1 MFGGN
6 GGNGNISFLQLWA
19 NEKAGPDG
27 GDGGN
32 GGHVILE
39 ASYDVNSFNHVTSI
53 LRAEE
58 GENGASKD
66 CHGAN
71 AKHTVIRVPVG
82 TIIKNEENKIIG
94 DLDKEKL
101 MFVAA
106 RGGSG
111 GKGNRFFATD
121 TEQSPKIC
129 EYGAEGED
137 VSYMLELRSMADIG
151 FIGFPNAGKSTL
163 LRAISRAKPKVASY
177 AFTTLKPHLGI
188 IPYDDYENLTVA
200 DLPGLIEDSHKN
212 KGLGI
217 QFLKHAERCS
227 VLLFVLDVSYQ
238 NTWDHF
244 DSLLF
249 ELENFSPQLAARP
262 KIIAANKIDLEDGE
276 TNAKELQ
283 KRMEERDIL
292 VIPISAKMGTNLQK
306 LLIEMRRFV
315 DDFKKNNVSEE

>member
-39 ASYDVNSFNHVTSI
+39 ASYDVNNFNHVMSI
-53 LRAEE
+53 LKADE
-58 GENGASKD
+58 GDNGASKD
-66 CHGAN
+66 RHGGN
-71 AKHTVIRVPVG
+71 AKHTVIKVPVG
-82 TIIKNEENKIIG
+82 TIIKNEENQIVG

-106 RGGSG
+106 RGGKG
-111 GKGNRFFATD
+111 GKGNSFFATD
-121 TEQSPKIC
+121 TEQTPKIC

-137 VSYMLELRSMADIG
+137 VAYMLELRSMADVG

-163 LRAISRAKPKVASY
+163 LRAITRAKPKVASY

-188 IPYDDYENLTVA
+188 IPYDDYEHLTVA
-200 DLPGLIEDSHKN
+200 DLPGLIQDSHKN

-249 ELENFSPQLAARP
+249 ELENFSPQLASRP
-262 KIIAANKIDLEDGE
+262 KIIAANKIDLPDGE
-276 TNAKELQ
+276 ENAKQLE
-283 KRMEERDIL
+283 KRMGERDIL
-292 VIPISAKMGTNLQK
+292 VIPISAKMGNNLQK
-306 LLIEMRRFV
+306 LLIELRRFV
-315 DDFKKNNVSEE
+315 DDYKKKMV

>member
-1 MFGGN
+1 
-6 GGNGNISFLQLWA
+6 
-19 NEKAGPDG
+19 
-27 GDGGN
+27 
-32 GGHVILE
+32 
-39 ASYDVNSFNHVTSI
+39 
-53 LRAEE
+53 
-58 GENGASKD
+58 
-66 CHGAN
+66 
-71 AKHTVIRVPVG
+71 
-82 TIIKNEENKIIG
+82 
-94 DLDKEKL
+94 

-111 GKGNRFFATD
+111 GKGNSFFATD

-137 VSYMLELRSMADIG
+137 VSYNLELRSMADVG

-188 IPYDDYENLTVA
+188 IPYDDYEHLTVA
-200 DLPGLIEDSHKN
+200 DLPGLIQDSHKN

-249 ELENFSPQLAARP
+249 ELENFSPQLASRP
-262 KIIAANKIDLEDGE
+262 KIIAANKIDLADGE
-276 TNAKELQ
+276 ENAKELE
-283 KRMEERDIL
+283 KRMAERDIL

-306 LLIEMRRFV
+306 LLIEMRTFV
-315 DDFKKNNVSEE
+315 DDFKKKDL